1 MSENKMVIFVCEH
14 GAAKSVIAAT
24 YLNKFA
30 QEKGLRIQVLARGTI
45 PDTGLSGYAVAG
57 LLADGLV
64 PSQLTPQKLS
74 AEEVEAADRV
84 IAFCDLTEAGPVRNN
99 IEYWD
104 SVPAVSEDYAK
115 ARDIIVAKV
124 RAVMKDLI

>member
-24 YLNKFA
+24 YLNEFA
-30 QEKGLRIQVLARGTI
+30 QEKGLRIETIARGTN
-45 PDTGLSGYAVAG
+45 PDAGLSGYAVAG

-64 PSQLTPQKLS
+64 PNQLTPQKLS
-74 AEEVEAADRV
+74 AEEVESADRV
-84 IAFCDLTEAGPVRNN
+84 IAFCELTEADPVRNN

-104 SVPAVSEDYAK
+104 SVPAVSEDYVK

>member
-1 MSENKMVIFVCEH
+1 MFESKTVVFVCEH

-30 QEKGLRIQVLARGTI
+30 QENGLHIEALARGTN
-45 PDTGLSGYAVAG
+45 PDAGLSGYAVAG

-64 PSQLTPQKLS
+64 PHQLTPQKLS
-74 AEEVEAADRV
+74 AEEVECADIV
-84 IAFCDLTEAGPVRNN
+84 IAFCDLPEADPGRNN
-99 IEYWD
+99 IEYWH

-115 ARDIIVAKV
+115 ARDIIVAKLH
-124 RAVMKDLI
+124 AVMKKMT

>member
-1 MSENKMVIFVCEH
+1 MSEKLTILFVCEH
-14 GAAKSVIAAT
+14 GAAKSIIAAT

-30 QEKGLRIQVLARGTI
+30 QEKGLRIESLARGTN

-57 LLADGLV
+57 LLADGLD
-64 PSQLTPQKLS
+64 PSQLSPQKLS
-74 AEEVEAADRV
+74 AEELEAADKV
-84 IAFCDLTEAGPVRNN
+84 IAFCDLPQADPVRNK

-115 ARDIIVAKV
+115 ARDFIVAKLQLM
-124 RAVMKDLI
+124 MKDLI